1 MPGLKS
7 FLPMIRQMR
16 ALLPWRNTVAMISNF
31 NQELPRPL
39 HRWVSGGKR
48 NYRTLPDVLTRCDGT
63 AITSPVD
70 FPSRRQEILQLF
82 EEHVYGTFPKSGFET
97 SFEVLEEGYFPLDP
111 TSGSAAGNQ
120 ALRRQIKLTI
130 TTEKG
135 TSDAQMILYLPVADE
150 KVPVVLGLNF
160 HGNHTILDDPAI
172 LLSPATIRER
182 ADGNTASVL
191 PDGVQIDPEMAARMA
206 QQNAPGGAAE
216 QWSVRD
222 ALTRGI
228 GIASIYCNDFVPDS
242 KDNYRS
248 RMMGLFDSTDNPSYS
263 WGAVG
268 GWAFGLMRGL
278 DYLAQDEQI
287 DASRLVVI
295 GHSRLG
301 KAALWA
307 AAQDE
312 RVALI
317 LSNDAGCT
325 GSSLSRGNRGETVK
339 SIQAFFPYWFCPNYV
354 QYGGHEASLPVD
366 QHLLLASMAPRKVY
380 VACAEGDL
388 WSDPRGSWNS
398 LMASR
403 DAFTLHGFKVIDN
416 AMAPGLKMPAADG
429 AALFTE
435 SMGFHIRT
443 GWHDVLGEDWR
454 HYLDYIT
461 KYL

>member
-1 MPGLKS
+1 MPDLKS
-7 FLPMIRQMR
+7 TLPMIRQMR
-16 ALLPWRNTVAMISNF
+16 ALLPWRNTFAMVSNF
-31 NQELPRPL
+31 NQALPRPL
-39 HRWVSGGKR
+39 HRWVSGGR
-48 NYRTLPDVLTRCDGT
+48 RDYRTLPEVLKMRDGSSVT
-63 AITSPVD
+63 DPAA
-70 FPSRRQEILQLF
+70 FYARRQEILHLF
-82 EEHVYGTFPKSGFET
+82 EEHVYGTLPKDGFQT
-97 SFEVLEEGYFPLDP
+97 SFEILEEGRITLD
-111 TSGSAAGNQ
+111 SVN

-130 TTEKG
+130 TTDKG
-135 TSDAQMILYLPVADE
+135 SSDAQMILYLPVAD
-150 KVPVVLGLNF
+150 KKIPVVLGLNF

-172 LLSPATIRER
+172 LLSPATVLER
-182 ADGNTASVL
+182 ASGNATSVL
-191 PDGVQIDPEMAARMA
+191 PDGMKIDPETAARLA
-206 QQNAPGGAAE
+206 KQNDPGGAAE
-216 QWSVRD
+216 QWSVRE
-222 ALTRGI
+222 ALAHGI
-228 GIASIYCNDFVPDS
+228 GIASIYCNDFVPDG
-242 KDNYRS
+242 KDSYRS
-248 RMMGLFDSTDNPSYS
+248 RVMGLFDRDHEPSYS

-278 DYLAQDEQI
+278 DYLVQDEQI
-287 DASRLVVI
+287 DPDRLVVI

-388 WSDPRGSWNS
+388 WSDPQGSWNS

-403 DAFTLHGFKVIDN
+403 DAFSLHGFHVIDET
-416 AMAPGLKMPAADG
+416 MASHRKIPAADG
-429 AALFTE
+429 SALFTE

-443 GWHDVLGEDWR
+443 GWHDVLAEDWK
-454 HYLDYIT
+454 HYIDYMV